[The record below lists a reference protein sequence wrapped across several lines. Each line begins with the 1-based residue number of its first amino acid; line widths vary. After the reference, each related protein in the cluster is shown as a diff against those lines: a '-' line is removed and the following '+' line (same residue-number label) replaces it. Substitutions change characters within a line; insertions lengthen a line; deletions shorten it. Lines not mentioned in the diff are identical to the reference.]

1 MIDKIHTIRGVFFR
15 KPGLTAP
22 TFRKF
27 EVGGDGV
34 YYLKNGVFIEYHINL
49 PHYACKYYNENIGT
63 FEAALNPLGALEVV
77 FSGTHY
83 PEVEAA
89 AKKIL
94 LHDSMGG
101 TMRIAD
107 GEYTVSY
114 VQNGVN
120 QIIGVRANSE
130 EEAKQKFLAYK
141 ARKGYDAEFVG
152 VSYGFESKPGF
163 PVIDCDTLGNSIDK
177 MHDAGFSGRWVRL
190 KYSDVAGKSLKSE
203 IARKYQETYREE
215 VNIIRLSK
223 NYSFGKGE
231 LEIQVYATSP
241 YLSAQ
246 NADGFWAVVQCSE
259 EQSKML
265 MDAEVSDAGSGYINL
280 SYKVGNDYKGVLVR
294 ANSLSEAT
302 AKLHEKYPSAKVLGN
317 YTATPEEVKH
327 LTSMGTP
334 MLDGAIEDGVVRPDG
349 AKFGYHP
356 TGIYST
362 NGKSYRGFEVTSGE
376 NGLRKGVY
384 RFYGYIA
391 PGKVLFGNSA
401 VDGEFRQADFD
412 RLIGEGKIRLL
423 DEDIDL
429 DETHAFGDDVVKSGS
444 GWTNKGKEGTHG
456 QFATKKEAAAQTRAM
471 YANGYKGDSGAA
483 TVYAPIVDAF
493 ASQEVDREGNSI
505 PVGAKVFIY
514 RGKNSG
520 KVGVVKSWEGNYA
533 VVESGGSTAR
543 YVGNEDLIKD
553 SASGLKKLFKVKDKK
568 SGKTYAVSAKDSVE
582 AVAKV
587 SKCLKDATPHE
598 VVVYTNQVLSE
609 MGLNNSLG
617 KYDSVVRRMRGLY
630 GQSFATGDDLK
641 AIIKKALPSVLQY
654 LGFPV

>member
-1 MIDKIHTIRGVFFR
+1 MDKIHTIRGVFFR
-15 KPGLTAP
+15 KSGLTAP

-101 TMRIAD
+101 NMRIAD

-130 EEAKQKFLAYK
+130 EEAKQKFLTYK

-163 PVIDCDTLGNSIDK
+163 PIIDEAIADTSGYLLAYSAEAKRYAIVSKESQPKSWAEWDSFVGGRGAHVFSRLFSTVERAREYAASNLKGFTETRVMDSASVG
-177 MHDAGFSGRWVRL
+177 DA
-190 KYSDVAGKSLKSE
+190 A
-203 IARKYQETYREE
+203 
-215 VNIIRLSK
+215 
-223 NYSFGKGE
+223 
-231 LEIQVYATSP
+231 
-241 YLSAQ
+241 
-246 NADGFWAVVQCSE
+246 
-259 EQSKML
+259 
-265 MDAEVSDAGSGYINL
+265 SGYINL
-280 SYKVGNDYKGVLVR
+280 SYKLGNDYAGVLVR

-317 YTATPEEVKH
+317 YTATPDEVQR

-334 MLDGAIEDGVVRPDG
+334 VLDSAVCDGSIVPDEG
-349 AKFGYHP
+349 RSMD
-356 TGIYST
+356 GIPY
-362 NGKSYRGFEVTSGE
+362 GKYVEGGRSYRGFEITSNE
-376 NGLRKGVY
+376 NGLRKGFY
-384 RFYGYIA
+384 RFYNWGGGI
-391 PGKVLFGNSA
+391 PFGNSA
-401 VDGEFRQADFD
+401 TDGQFTESQFKT
-412 RLIGEGKIRLL
+412 LIQQGKVRLL

-456 QFATKKEAAAQTRAM
+456 QFATKKEATAQTRAM
-471 YANGYKGDSGAA
+471 YANGYKGDSSS
-483 TVYAPIVDAF
+483 TVYAPIVD
-493 ASQEVDREGNSI
+493 S
-505 PVGAKVFIY
+505 KVFEV
-514 RGKNSG
+514 R
-520 KVGVVKSWEGNYA
+520 
-533 VVESGGSTAR
+533 
-543 YVGNEDLIKD
+543 
-553 SASGLKKLFKVKDKK
+553 DKK
-568 SGKTYAVSAKDSVE
+568 SGKVYAVSAKDSVE

-617 KYDSVVRRMRGLY
+617 KYDSVVSRMRGLY